1 MPHLT
6 RRRLVK
12 ARARLPRCALCLRP
26 MQVSRNGYPWCPSD
40 KTYATHTL
48 TTHSASVTISRQETE

>member
-12 ARARLPRCALCLRP
+12 ARARLPRCVLCLRP
-26 MQVSRNGYPWCPSD
+26 LQVTRNGYPWCPSD
-40 KTYATHTL
+40 KTYA
-48 TTHSASVTISRQETE
+48 QERKHNGNQLLSNPR